1 MNSLQKMVELV
12 NAAGIDASKLA
23 LFDIYQTEG
32 RILRDEVVSSRVREQ
47 ARAGISATHGTYLAV
62 IESMP
67 ALERAELKKRVTS

>member
-32 RILRDEVVSSRVREQ
+32 RILRDDVVSSRVREQ
-47 ARAGISATHGTYLAV
+47 VRAGISATHSTYLAV

-67 ALERAELKKRVTS
+67 AHADLKKRVTA